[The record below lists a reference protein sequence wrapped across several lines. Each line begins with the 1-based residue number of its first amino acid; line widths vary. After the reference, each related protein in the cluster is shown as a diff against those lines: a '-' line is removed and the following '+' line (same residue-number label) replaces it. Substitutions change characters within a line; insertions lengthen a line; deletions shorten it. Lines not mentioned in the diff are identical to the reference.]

1 MFGLSPFELMAV
13 LVVAVL
19 LFGAKLP
26 EVAGSLGRQ
35 YRDFRRGLNEIQDQ
49 FRQAQQEVTKAFDAP
64 AKTLNKSLADLDPNT
79 PKEREPAVPKFT
91 PPPPSHDE
99 ES

>member
-13 LVVAVL
+13 GVVAIL

-64 AKTLNKSLADLDPNT
+64 AKTLSKTFSELDPDP
-79 PKEREPAVPKFT
+79 PKEREPSVPKFT
-91 PPPPSHDE
+91 PPPARPDE